1 MFQKITTCITLF
13 CSLLIFGQTAS
24 STETTSEKLKKLIA
38 PEKKK
43 VNASRTSGKISIDG
57 IIDEASW
64 QNAELAGD
72 FVMHNPDNGKP
83 LAYEKRTEVKVL
95 YDNDA
100 IYIGAMMYDNEP
112 EKIMREITLRDD
124 TGSTDFFGVS
134 VNGYNDGQQDFRFLV
149 TAAGVQ
155 WDANANTTTGEDS
168 TWDAIW
174 ESNVK
179 ITEQGWSAEF
189 KLPYSALR
197 FSKDKEK
204 VWGIQFFR
212 QLRRYRQLYTWNYVD
227 NNKGTFEQQS
237 GILNGITDIKT
248 PTRLF
253 FFPYS
258 SFYENTNKISGSE
271 SQFKL
276 GMDIKYGI
284 SDAFTLDA
292 ILIPDFGQTAFDN
305 KILNLGPFE
314 QQLNENRPFF
324 TEGTDLFNK
333 GNLFYSR
340 RIGGRPSLRRG
351 KLEEI
356 KNENE
361 VLEDDYPE
369 KINLLNAIK
378 ISGRTKQGLG
388 IGFLNAI
395 TEKTEVTMLN
405 EKSQERRRQTVE
417 PLANYNIITLD
428 QRFNK
433 NSSVTFVNT
442 NVARN
447 GEFRDANVSALVFDL
462 NTKKNTYNLSGD
474 FKYSK
479 VNEFRD
485 DPNKEGINTSLKF
498 AETSGK
504 VRFSVTGNYVTK
516 KFDNNDLGINFQT
529 NFLGTYGNI
538 NYRIL
543 KPSSIFNTFYSNMN
557 INTQIENT
565 TGKLQGANVNFNFDA
580 TSKDNDGFGAG
591 VFIRPTKV
599 YDFYMPQVDKRY
611 VQLPEY
617 YEVWAYLSSNYNK
630 KFAIDFN
637 PWGGTTSELG
647 RNSYG
652 FNISP
657 RYRFSN
663 KVSMVLGYDYF
674 KEANTIGMYDN
685 DDITNIIFEKRN
697 VTTSTLSLRSKI
709 AINNKMTININSRYY
724 WSYVESKDFK
734 KLEDDGDLTYTN
746 YTDLGS
752 QDFSSWNLD
761 CSYSWWIAPGSQLN
775 VLYRNNSSNFNG
787 GLSRIDKD
795 FSRNFNN
802 LWGDNL
808 NHTFSVSLRY
818 FLDFNRVK
826 NWI

>member
-1 MFQKITTCITLF
+1 MFHKIITYCTLL
-13 CSLLIFGQTAS
+13 CSSFIFSQNAS
-24 STETTSEKLKKLIA
+24 SSELTSENPKKHLST
-38 PEKKK
+38 EKKK
-43 VNASRTSGKISIDG
+43 LSASRTSEKITLDG
-57 IIDEASW
+57 SMDESVW
-64 QNAELAGD
+64 QSAEIAKD
-72 FVMHNPDNGKP
+72 FIMHNPDNGKP
-83 LAYEKRTEVKVL
+83 LAYEKRTEVRVL

-100 IYIGAMMYDNEP
+100 IYVGAMMYDDEP
-112 EKIMREITLRDD
+112 QKIMREITQRDD
-124 TGSTDFFGVS
+124 DGSTDFFGVS
-134 VNGYNDGQQDFRFLV
+134 VNGYNDGQQEFRFLV

-155 WDANANTTTGEDS
+155 WDANANSTTGEDTS
-168 TWDAIW
+168 WDAIW

-179 ITEQGWSAEF
+179 VTDQGWCAEI

-197 FSKDKEK
+197 FSKDKDK
-204 VWGIQFFR
+204 IWGIQFFR

-227 NNKGTFEQQS
+227 NNKGSFEQQS
-237 GILNGITDIKT
+237 GILEGIKDINT

-253 FFPYS
+253 FFPYAS
-258 SFYENTNKISGSE
+258 VYENSNKINGSKTE
-271 SQFKL
+271 LKL

-292 ILIPDFGQTAFDN
+292 ILVPDFGQTAFDN
-305 KILNLGPFE
+305 QILNLGPFE

-340 RIGGRPSLRRG
+340 RIGGRPSLRGG
-351 KLEEI
+351 KVNQIKGEDEI
-356 KNENE
+356 IESK
-361 VLEDDYPE
+361 YPE
-369 KINLLNAIK
+369 RINLLNAIK

-395 TEKTEVTMLN
+395 TEKASITMLDTVT
-405 EKSQERRRQTVE
+405 QQRRKQIVE
-417 PLANYNIITLD
+417 PLSNYNIITLD

-433 NSSVTFVNT
+433 NSSVTFINT
-442 NVARN
+442 NVTRN

-485 DPNKEGINTSLKF
+485 DPNKEGVNTSLSF
-498 AETSGK
+498 GETSGK

-543 KPSSIFNTFYSNMN
+543 KPNSTFNSFNTNMN
-557 INTQIENT
+557 VNAQFENT
-565 TGKLQGANVNFNFDA
+565 TGKLQAGNINFNFNA
-580 TSKDNDGFGAG
+580 TSKDNDGFGG
-591 VFIRPTKV
+591 GLFLRPRKV
-599 YDFYMPQVDKRY
+599 YDFYMPQTEGRY
-611 VQLPEY
+611 VRLPEY
-617 YEVWAYLSSNYNK
+617 YETWLYFSSNYNK
-630 KFAIDFN
+630 KFALDFN
-637 PWGGTTSELG
+637 PWAGTTSELN
-647 RNSYG
+647 RYSYG
-652 FNISP
+652 FDLSP

-663 KVSMVLGYDYF
+663 KISMVLGYNYY
-674 KEANTIGMYDN
+674 KEANTIGLYDN
-685 DDITNIIFEKRN
+685 SSDIIFEKRH

-734 KLEDDGDLTYTN
+734 KLQDDGSLSYTN
-746 YTDLGS
+746 YSDLGS

-775 VLYRNNSSNFNG
+775 ILYRNNSANFNG

-795 FSRNFNN
+795 FSRNFNG

-808 NHTFSVSLRY
+808 SHTFSVSLRY